1 MEWEKETL
9 ALQDAKWFLLP
20 VGFPLQCV
28 VHLVRLSERKP
39 VHTTGCSG
47 SGPVRGGRSSGLSHE
62 PEQHSLGCTDCGTS
76 QSFLGHTGAGTFSLQ
91 EETWRLFI
99 SVPPRSVMLQCAWT
113 CQSELHVLTGQQL
126 LGRCSSRDSCT
137 LLGTC
142 GQVAGLLLA
151 LMVPII
157 S

>member
-76 QSFLGHTGAGTFSLQ
+76 QSFLGHTGVLAHFLCRRRRGGYLYLCPRGASCCSVLGHARVSCTCLQASSYWEGVAAGTPACSWERAVRSL
-91 EETWRLFI
+91 
-99 SVPPRSVMLQCAWT
+99 AYY
-113 CQSELHVLTGQQL
+113 
-126 LGRCSSRDSCT
+126 
-137 LLGTC
+137 
-142 GQVAGLLLA
+142 
-151 LMVPII
+151 
-157 S
+157 